1 MEERCS
7 LFHTANDPHW
17 DLKDI
22 SDSDFSDWM
31 ISTLSADV
39 TSIICFLSYQVSMMK
54 ILVFFSNYKE
64 FKPATLTFDI
74 MVLMILIEKN
84 SE

>member
-7 LFHTANDPHW
+7 LLHTTNDPHW
-17 DLKDI
+17 DLKDN

-39 TSIICFLSYQVSMMK
+39 ASVICFLSYQGSMMK
-54 ILVFFSNYKE
+54 ILFFYNYKE
-64 FKPATLTFDI
+64 FETATLIFDI